1 MADNGVTTTD
11 NNAGKRMDSLKS
23 LAQTPAARQLFML
36 AGIAGAVAIGIAAVM
51 WSRAPNY
58 GLLYGGL
65 EQKDAAAVT
74 QALQAGNTPYT
85 LSTDGSSIFVPASD
99 VAGVRLKLAGQGLP
113 QGNAASAVPQADSP
127 FGMSDMAERS
137 RYQSMLE
144 NDLSSTIAGLQS
156 VRAARV
162 HLALP
167 KPSAFV
173 RDNKPA
179 SASVVVSLYPGRQLD
194 QGQVAAIVHLVAAS
208 VPDLDTRQVSVIDQG
223 GNLLTVSDP
232 DSASAIGD
240 SRLRLSNR
248 IEATYTQRVED
259 LLTPLVG
266 AGKVRAQVFADLDFS
281 QTEKASETFNHD
293 NPALRSEQTNSET
306 RTDGGNSGGVPG
318 ALSNQPPNTG
328 ANATAA
334 NPAAGAGANGKPG
347 QAATTQT
354 AQTPTQ
360 QTQSAT
366 RNFELDRTVSHVTDP
381 AGKVAR
387 LSVAVVVDNKQ
398 VPDKDGKTKSVAFT
412 PEELAR
418 LTELTKNAVGFSAQ
432 RGDSVSVIN
441 EAFHGATVDE
451 EPQSTPFWER
461 PGMLDLIKQG
471 LGVMIALIVGFFVL
485 RPILKG
491 LLKPVPMMH
500 NVALAG
506 PMPTVSVMVD
516 DDDMTPDRVSTS
528 AQPQQL
534 GSPALLAYEQKVGL
548 AKRMA
553 AENPKQVAQVVKSW
567 VSDDGG

>member
-1 MADNGVTTTD
+1 MADNGVATTES
-11 NNAGKRMDSLKS
+11 NAASRMHSLKS

-36 AGIAGAVAIGIAAVM
+36 AGIAAAVAIGIAAVM

-74 QALQAGNTPYT
+74 QALQAANTPYT
-85 LSTDGSSIFVPASD
+85 LSADGSSIFVPAAD

-113 QGNAASAVPQADSP
+113 QGSAASAIPQADSP

-144 NDLSSTIAGLQS
+144 SDLSNTIAGLQS

-167 KPSAFV
+167 KPSAFI

-179 SASVVVSLYPGRQLD
+179 SASVVVTLYPGRQLD
-194 QGQVAAIVHLVAAS
+194 QGQVAAIVHLIAAS
-208 VPDLDTRQVSVIDQG
+208 VPGLDTRQVSVIDQG

-232 DSASAIGD
+232 DSAQAIGD

-293 NPALRSEQTNSET
+293 NPALRSEQTSSDT
-306 RTDGGNSGGVPG
+306 RTDPASNGGVPG

-334 NPAAGAGANGKPG
+334 NPGAGGKPG
-347 QAATTQT
+347 AQASTQT
-354 AQTPTQ
+354 AQQTPTQ
-360 QTQSAT
+360 QSQSAT
-366 RNFELDRTVSHVTDP
+366 RNYELDRTVSHVTDP

-398 VPDKDGKTKSVAFT
+398 VPDKDGKLKSVPFT
-412 PEELAR
+412 PEELTR

-441 EAFHGATVDE
+441 EPFRGNIVDDV
-451 EPQSTPFWER
+451 PQSMPFWER

-471 LGVMIALIVGFFVL
+471 LGVMVALIVGFFVL

-491 LLKPVPMMH
+491 LLKPAPLAMN

-528 AQPQQL
+528 QAQL

-567 VSDDGG
+567 VSEDGS

>member
-1 MADNGVTTTD
+1 MADNGVATTD
-11 NNAGKRMDSLKS
+11 SNTASRMDSLKS
-23 LAQTPAARQLFML
+23 LAQTPAMRQIFML
-36 AGIAGAVAIGIAAVM
+36 AGIAAAVAIGIAAVM

-74 QALQAGNTPYT
+74 QALQVSNTPYT
-85 LSTDGSSIFVPASD
+85 LSTDGSSIFVPAAD

-113 QGNAASAVPQADSP
+113 QGSAASTAPQADSP

-144 NDLSSTIAGLQS
+144 NDLSNTIAGLQS

-167 KPSAFV
+167 KPSAFI

-179 SASVVVSLYPGRQLD
+179 SASVVVTLYPGRQLD

-293 NPALRSEQTNSET
+293 KPALRSEQTNSDT
-306 RTDGGNSGGVPG
+306 RTEAANNGGVPG

-334 NPAAGAGANGKPG
+334 NPAAGGKPG
-347 QAATTQT
+347 AQTTATQT
-354 AQTPTQ
+354 AATPTQ

-366 RNFELDRTVSHVTDP
+366 RNYELDRTVSHVTDP

-398 VPDKDGKTKSVAFT
+398 VPDKDGKNKSVPFT
-412 PEELAR
+412 PEELSR
-418 LTELTKNAVGFSAQ
+418 LTELTKNAVGFNAD

-441 EAFHGATVDE
+441 EPFRGAAAE
-451 EPQSTPFWER
+451 EAPVSMPFWER

-471 LGVMIALIVGFFVL
+471 LGVMIALLVAFFVL

-491 LLKPVPMMH
+491 LLKPAPLAMN

-528 AQPQQL
+528 SQAQL

>member
-1 MADNGVTTTD
+1 MADNGVATTD
-11 NNAGKRMDSLKS
+11 KNDGKRMDSLKS

-74 QALQAGNTPYT
+74 QALQTGNTPYT
-85 LSTDGSSIFVPASD
+85 LSADGSSIFVPAAD

-113 QGNAASAVPQADSP
+113 QGSAASSAPQADSP

-179 SASVVVSLYPGRQLD
+179 SASVVVSLYPGRQMD

-208 VPDLDTRQVSVIDQG
+208 VPDLDTRQVSVIDQA

-306 RTDGGNSGGVPG
+306 RNDAASNGGVPG

-334 NPAAGAGANGKPG
+334 NPAAGGAAGAKPG
-347 QAATTQT
+347 QNAATQT

-360 QTQSAT
+360 KSDSAT
-366 RNFELDRTVSHVTDP
+366 RNYELDRTVSHVTDP

-398 VPDKDGKTKSVAFT
+398 VPDKDGKNKSVPFT
-412 PEELAR
+412 AEEIAR
-418 LTELTKNAVGFSAQ
+418 LTELTKNAVGFSAA

-441 EAFHGATVDE
+441 EAFRGAIADD

-491 LLKPVPMMH
+491 LLKPAPMAMG

-528 AQPQQL
+528 PQL

-567 VSDDGG
+567 VSDDGA

>member
-1 MADNGVTTTD
+1 MADNGVATTD
-11 NNAGKRMDSLKS
+11 SNTASRMDSLKS
-23 LAQTPAARQLFML
+23 LAQTPAARQIFML
-36 AGIAGAVAIGIAAVM
+36 AGIAAAVAIGIAAVM

-85 LSTDGSSIFVPASD
+85 LSNDGSSIFVPAAD

-113 QGNAASAVPQADSP
+113 QGSAASSVQQPDSP

-144 NDLSSTIAGLQS
+144 NDLSNTIAGLQS

-167 KPSAFV
+167 KPSAFI

-179 SASVVVSLYPGRQLD
+179 SASVVVTLYPGRQLD

-293 NPALRSEQTNSET
+293 KPALRSEQTNSDT
-306 RTDGGNSGGVPG
+306 RTEAANNGGVPG

-334 NPAAGAGANGKPG
+334 NPAAGGKPG
-347 QAATTQT
+347 AQTTATQT
-354 AQTPTQ
+354 AATPTQ

-366 RNFELDRTVSHVTDP
+366 RNYELDRTVSHVTDP

-398 VPDKDGKTKSVAFT
+398 VPDKDGKNKSVAFT

-418 LTELTKNAVGFSAQ
+418 LTELTKNAVGFSAA

-441 EAFHGATVDE
+441 EAFHGAIADE

-461 PGMLDLIKQG
+461 PGILDLIKQG
-471 LGVMIALIVGFFVL
+471 LGVMIALVVGFFFL

-491 LLKPVPMMH
+491 LLKPAPMAMN

-506 PMPTVSVMVD
+506 PMPSVSVMVD
-516 DDDMTPDRVSTS
+516 DDDMTPDRLSTS
-528 AQPQQL
+528 PQL

-567 VSDDGG
+567 VSDDGA

>member
-1 MADNGVTTTD
+1 MADNGVANTD
-11 NNAGKRMDSLKS
+11 SNASRRMDSLKS
-23 LAQTPAARQLFML
+23 LSQTPAARQLFML

-85 LSTDGSSIFVPASD
+85 LSTDGSSIFVPAAD

-113 QGNAASAVPQADSP
+113 QGSAAAAMPQADSP

-144 NDLSSTIAGLQS
+144 SDLSNTIAGLQS
-156 VRAARV
+156 VRGARV

-194 QGQVAAIVHLVAAS
+194 QGQVAAIVHLIAAS
-208 VPDLDTRQVSVIDQG
+208 VPELDTRQVSVIDQT

-248 IEATYTQRVED
+248 IESTYTQRVED

-293 NPALRSEQTNSET
+293 NPALRSEQTSSDT
-306 RTDGGNSGGVPG
+306 RTEPNANVGVPG

-328 ANATAA
+328 GNPTAA
-334 NPAAGAGANGKPG
+334 NPAAGGGKPAG
-347 QAATTQT
+347 QNASTQT
-354 AQTPTQ
+354 AATPTQ
-360 QTQSAT
+360 QTQNAT
-366 RNFELDRTVSHVTDP
+366 RNYELDRTVSHVTDP

-398 VPDKDGKTKSVAFT
+398 VVGKDGKSTSVPFT
-412 PEELAR
+412 PEELTR
-418 LTELTKNAVGFSAQ
+418 LTELTKNAVGFNAT

-441 EAFHGATVDE
+441 EAFRGAVAEE
-451 EPQSTPFWER
+451 EPQGTPFYER

-491 LLKPVPMMH
+491 LLKPAPIMMN

-528 AQPQQL
+528 PQL

-567 VSDDGG
+567 VSDDGS

>member
-1 MADNGVTTTD
+1 MADNGVATTD
-11 NNAGKRMDSLKS
+11 NNDGKRMDSLKS

-85 LSTDGSSIFVPASD
+85 LSTDGSSIFVPAAD

-113 QGNAASAVPQADSP
+113 QGSAASAAPQADSP

-306 RTDGGNSGGVPG
+306 RSDAANNGGVPG

-334 NPAAGAGANGKPG
+334 NPAAGGAKAGQG
-347 QAATTQT
+347 QNAATQT
-354 AQTPTQ
+354 AQSPTQ
-360 QTQSAT
+360 KTESAT

-398 VPDKDGKTKSVAFT
+398 VPDKDGKNKSVPFSA
-412 PEELAR
+412 EEIAR
-418 LTELTKNAVGFSAQ
+418 LTELTKNAVGFSAA

-441 EAFHGATVDE
+441 EAFRGATADE

-471 LGVMIALIVGFFVL
+471 LGVMIALLVGFFVL

-491 LLKPVPMMH
+491 LLKPAPMAM

-528 AQPQQL
+528 PQL

-567 VSDDGG
+567 VSDDGA

>member
-1 MADNGVTTTD
+1 MADNGVATTD
-11 NNAGKRMDSLKS
+11 SNATRMHSLKS

-36 AGIAGAVAIGIAAVM
+36 AGIAAAVAIGIAAVM

-74 QALQAGNTPYT
+74 QALQAANTQYT
-85 LSTDGSSIFVPASD
+85 LSSDGSSIFVPAAD
-99 VAGVRLKLAGQGLP
+99 VAGIRLKLAGQGLP
-113 QGNAASAVPQADSP
+113 QGSAASSMPQADSP

-144 NDLSSTIAGLQS
+144 NDLSNTIAGLQS

-167 KPSAFV
+167 KPSAFI

-179 SASVVVSLYPGRQLD
+179 SASVVVTLYPGRQLD
-194 QGQVAAIVHLVAAS
+194 QGQVAAIVHLIAAS
-208 VPDLDTRQVSVIDQG
+208 VPGLDTRQVSVIDQG
-223 GNLLTVSDP
+223 GSLLTVSDP
-232 DSASAIGD
+232 DSAQAIGD

-293 NPALRSEQTNSET
+293 NPALRSEQTSSDT
-306 RTDGGNSGGVPG
+306 RTDAANNGGVPG

-328 ANATAA
+328 TNATAA
-334 NPAAGAGANGKPG
+334 NPAAGGKPG
-347 QAATTQT
+347 AQAATTQT
-354 AQTPTQ
+354 AQQTPTQ
-360 QTQSAT
+360 QSQSAT
-366 RNFELDRTVSHVTDP
+366 RNYELDRTVSHVTDP

-398 VPDKDGKTKSVAFT
+398 VPDKDGKTKSVPFT
-412 PEELAR
+412 PEELSR
-418 LTELTKNAVGFSAQ
+418 LTELTKNAVGFSAA

-441 EAFHGATVDE
+441 EPFRGNLVE
-451 EPQSTPFWER
+451 EAPQGTPFWER

-491 LLKPVPMMH
+491 LLKPAPMSMN

-528 AQPQQL
+528 QAQL

-567 VSDDGG
+567 VSEDGS

>member
-1 MADNGVTTTD
+1 MADNGVATTD
-11 NNAGKRMDSLKS
+11 NNDGKRMDSLKS

-85 LSTDGSSIFVPASD
+85 LSTDGSSIFVPAAD

-113 QGNAASAVPQADSP
+113 QGSAASAVPQADSP

-156 VRAARV
+156 IRAARV

-306 RTDGGNSGGVPG
+306 RTDAASNGGVPG

-334 NPAAGAGANGKPG
+334 SPAAGAGAKPG
-347 QAATTQT
+347 QGQNAATQT

-366 RNFELDRTVSHVTDP
+366 RNYELDRTVSHVTDP

-398 VPDKDGKTKSVAFT
+398 VPDKDGKNKSVAFT
-412 PEELAR
+412 PEELSR
-418 LTELTKNAVGFSAQ
+418 LTELTKNAVGFSAA

-441 EAFHGATVDE
+441 EAFHGAIADE

-491 LLKPVPMMH
+491 LLKPAPMMMN

-528 AQPQQL
+528 PQL

-567 VSDDGG
+567 VSDDGA

>member
-1 MADNGVTTTD
+1 MADNGVATTD
-11 NNAGKRMDSLKS
+11 NNDGKRMDSLKS

-85 LSTDGSSIFVPASD
+85 LSNDGSSIFVPAAD

-113 QGNAASAVPQADSP
+113 QGSAASAVPQTDSP

-156 VRAARV
+156 IRSARV

-208 VPDLDTRQVSVIDQG
+208 VPELDTRQVSVIDQG

-306 RTDGGNSGGVPG
+306 RTDAANNGGVPG

-334 NPAAGAGANGKPG
+334 NPAAGAGAKPG
-347 QAATTQT
+347 QGQNAATQT

-398 VPDKDGKTKSVAFT
+398 VPDKDGKNKSVAFT
-412 PEELAR
+412 PEELSR
-418 LTELTKNAVGFSAQ
+418 LTELTKNAVGFSAA

-441 EAFHGATVDE
+441 EAFHGAIADE

-491 LLKPVPMMH
+491 LLKPAPMMMN

-528 AQPQQL
+528 PQL

-567 VSDDGG
+567 VSDDGA

>member
-1 MADNGVTTTD
+1 MADNGVATTD
-11 NNAGKRMDSLKS
+11 NNDGKRMDSLKS

-85 LSTDGSSIFVPASD
+85 LSTDGSSIFVPAAD

-113 QGNAASAVPQADSP
+113 QGSGASAAPQADSP

-144 NDLSSTIAGLQS
+144 SDLSSTIAGLQS

-306 RTDGGNSGGVPG
+306 RTDAANNGGVPG

-328 ANATAA
+328 ANPTAA
-334 NPAAGAGANGKPG
+334 NPAAGGGKPG
-347 QAATTQT
+347 QNAATQT

-360 QTQSAT
+360 KTDSAT
-366 RNFELDRTVSHVTDP
+366 RNYELDRTVSHVTDP

-398 VPDKDGKTKSVAFT
+398 VPDKDGKNKSVPFSA
-412 PEELAR
+412 EEIAR
-418 LTELTKNAVGFSAQ
+418 LTELTKNAVGFSAA

-441 EAFHGATVDE
+441 EAFHGVTADE

-491 LLKPVPMMH
+491 LLKPAPMGMN

-506 PMPTVSVMVD
+506 PMPSVSVMVD

-528 AQPQQL
+528 PQL

-567 VSDDGG
+567 VSDDGA

>member
-1 MADNGVTTTD
+1 M
-11 NNAGKRMDSLKS
+11 
-23 LAQTPAARQLFML
+23 
-36 AGIAGAVAIGIAAVM
+36 
-51 WSRAPNY
+51 
-58 GLLYGGL
+58 
-65 EQKDAAAVT
+65 
-74 QALQAGNTPYT
+74 
-85 LSTDGSSIFVPASD
+85 
-99 VAGVRLKLAGQGLP
+99 
-113 QGNAASAVPQADSP
+113 PQADSP

-144 NDLSSTIAGLQS
+144 NDLSNTIAGLQS

-167 KPSAFV
+167 KPSAFI

-179 SASVVVSLYPGRQLD
+179 SASVVVTLYPGRQLD
-194 QGQVAAIVHLVAAS
+194 QGQVAAIVHLIAAS
-208 VPDLDTRQVSVIDQG
+208 VPGLDTRQVSVIDQG
-223 GNLLTVSDP
+223 GSLLTVSDP
-232 DSASAIGD
+232 DSAQAIGD

-293 NPALRSEQTNSET
+293 NPALRSEQTSSDT
-306 RTDGGNSGGVPG
+306 RTDAANNGGVPG

-328 ANATAA
+328 TNATAA
-334 NPAAGAGANGKPG
+334 NPAAGGKPG
-347 QAATTQT
+347 AQAATTQT
-354 AQTPTQ
+354 AQQTPTQ
-360 QTQSAT
+360 QSQSAT
-366 RNFELDRTVSHVTDP
+366 RNYELDRTVSHVTDP

-398 VPDKDGKTKSVAFT
+398 VPDKDGKTKSVPFT
-412 PEELAR
+412 PEELSR
-418 LTELTKNAVGFSAQ
+418 LTELTKNAVGFSAA

-441 EAFHGATVDE
+441 EPFRGNLVE
-451 EPQSTPFWER
+451 EAPQGTPFWER

-491 LLKPVPMMH
+491 LLKPAPMSMN

-528 AQPQQL
+528 QAQL

-567 VSDDGG
+567 VSEDGS

>member
-1 MADNGVTTTD
+1 MADNGVANTD
-11 NNAGKRMDSLKS
+11 SNSARRMDSLKS
-23 LAQTPAARQLFML
+23 LSQTPAARQIFML

-85 LSTDGSSIFVPASD
+85 LSTDGSSIFVPAAD

-113 QGNAASAVPQADSP
+113 QGSAAAAMPQADSP

-144 NDLSSTIAGLQS
+144 TDLSNTIAGLQS
-156 VRAARV
+156 VRGARV

-194 QGQVAAIVHLVAAS
+194 QGQVAAIVHLIAAS
-208 VPDLDTRQVSVIDQG
+208 VPELDTRQVSVIDQT

-248 IEATYTQRVED
+248 IESTYTQRVED

-293 NPALRSEQTNSET
+293 NPALRSEQTSSDT
-306 RTDGGNSGGVPG
+306 RTEPNANAGVPG

-328 ANATAA
+328 GNPTAA
-334 NPAAGAGANGKPG
+334 SPAAGGKPAG
-347 QAATTQT
+347 QNASTQT
-354 AQTPTQ
+354 AATPTQ
-360 QTQSAT
+360 QTQNAT
-366 RNFELDRTVSHVTDP
+366 RNYELDRTVSHVTDP

-398 VPDKDGKTKSVAFT
+398 VTGKDGKTTSVPFT
-412 PEELAR
+412 PEELTR
-418 LTELTKNAVGFSAQ
+418 LTELTKNAVGFNAT

-441 EAFHGATVDE
+441 EAFRGAVAEE
-451 EPQSTPFWER
+451 EPQGTPFYER

-471 LGVMIALIVGFFVL
+471 LGVMIALVVGFFVL

-491 LLKPVPMMH
+491 LLKPVPMPMS

-506 PMPTVSVMVD
+506 PVPTVSVMVD
-516 DDDMTPDRVSTS
+516 DDDMAPDRVSTS
-528 AQPQQL
+528 PQL

-553 AENPKQVAQVVKSW
+553 AENPKQIAQVVKSW
-567 VSDDGG
+567 VSDDGS

>member
-1 MADNGVTTTD
+1 MADNGVATTD
-11 NNAGKRMDSLKS
+11 SNTASRMDSLKS

-85 LSTDGSSIFVPASD
+85 LSTDGSSIFVPAAD

-113 QGNAASAVPQADSP
+113 QGSAASAVPQTDSP

-137 RYQSMLE
+137 RYQSLLE
-144 NDLSSTIAGLQS
+144 NDLSNTIAGLQS

-167 KPSAFV
+167 KPSAFI

-179 SASVVVSLYPGRQLD
+179 SASVVVTLYPGRQLD

-208 VPDLDTRQVSVIDQG
+208 VPDLDTRQVSVIDQA

-293 NPALRSEQTNSET
+293 NPALRSEQTSSDT
-306 RTDGGNSGGVPG
+306 RTEPANNGGVPG

-334 NPAAGAGANGKPG
+334 NPAAGGKAGA
-347 QAATTQT
+347 QT
-354 AQTPTQ
+354 ASTQATQTPTQ
-360 QTQSAT
+360 QTQNAT
-366 RNFELDRTVSHVTDP
+366 RNYELDRTVSHVTDP

-398 VPDKDGKTKSVAFT
+398 VPDKDGKTKSVPFT
-412 PEELAR
+412 PEELTR
-418 LTELTKNAVGFSAQ
+418 LTELTKNAVGFSAA

-441 EAFHGATVDE
+441 EAFHGNVAE
-451 EPQSTPFWER
+451 EAPQSTPFWER

-491 LLKPVPMMH
+491 LLKPAPLAMN

-516 DDDMTPDRVSTS
+516 DDDMTPDRVSTGS
-528 AQPQQL
+528 QAQL

>member
-1 MADNGVTTTD
+1 MADNGVANTD
-11 NNAGKRMDSLKS
+11 SNASRRMDSLKS
-23 LAQTPAARQLFML
+23 LSQTPAARQIFML

-85 LSTDGSSIFVPASD
+85 LSTDGSSIFVPAAD

-113 QGNAASAVPQADSP
+113 QGSAAAAMPQADSP

-144 NDLSSTIAGLQS
+144 TDLSNTIAGLQS
-156 VRAARV
+156 VRGARV

-194 QGQVAAIVHLVAAS
+194 QGQVAAIVHLIAAS
-208 VPDLDTRQVSVIDQG
+208 VPELDTRQVSVIDQT

-248 IEATYTQRVED
+248 IESTYTQRVED

-293 NPALRSEQTNSET
+293 NPALRSEQTSSDT
-306 RTDGGNSGGVPG
+306 RTEPNANAGVPG

-328 ANATAA
+328 GNPTAA
-334 NPAAGAGANGKPG
+334 NPAAAGGKPG
-347 QAATTQT
+347 GQNASTQAA
-354 AQTPTQ
+354 ATPTQ
-360 QTQSAT
+360 QTQNAT
-366 RNFELDRTVSHVTDP
+366 RNYELDRTVSHVTDP

-398 VPDKDGKTKSVAFT
+398 VTGKDGKSTSVPFT
-412 PEELAR
+412 PEELTR
-418 LTELTKNAVGFSAQ
+418 LTELTKNAVGFNAT

-441 EAFHGATVDE
+441 EAFSGAVAEE
-451 EPQSTPFWER
+451 EPQGTPFYER

-471 LGVMIALIVGFFVL
+471 LGVMVALLVGFFVL

-491 LLKPVPMMH
+491 LLKPVPMAMN

-516 DDDMTPDRVSTS
+516 DDDMAPDRVSTS
-528 AQPQQL
+528 PQL

-553 AENPKQVAQVVKSW
+553 AENPKQIAQVVKSW
-567 VSDDGG
+567 VSDDGS